1 MRIITRGKNIEV
13 TDALKTHVE
22 KRIGKIA
29 KYFDEDTEA
38 LVTLSVVKGT
48 HVVDATLLLKGG
60 MLIRGEV
67 ESPDMYASVDMVTE
81 KLERQIRKYKT
92 RINRKARQI
101 GINGDLG
108 RSDEDEPKIV
118 KTKRFAIKP
127 MLPDEAVLQMNL
139 LEHDFFMF
147 INAETNKANVV
158 YRRRDELWQLNLR
171 IKVLMLRAGNAG
183 RIMIIEVKEA
193 MPWINHMP

>member
-38 LVTLSVVKGT
+38 QVTLSVVKDT

-60 MLIRGEV
+60 MLVRGEV
-67 ESPDMYASVDMVTE
+67 QSPDMYASIDLVTE

-92 RINRKARQI
+92 RINRKSRQL
-101 GINGDLG
+101 GPNGDEG
-108 RSDEDEPKIV
+108 RYLEDEPKIV
-118 KTKRFAIKP
+118 RTKRFAIKP

-147 INAETNKANVV
+147 INAETNMANVV
-158 YRRRDELWQLNLR
+158 YRRKN
-171 IKVLMLRAGNAG
+171 GNFG
-183 RIMIIEVKEA
+183 LIE
-193 MPWINHMP
+193 PQD

>member
-1 MRIITRGKNIEV
+1 MRIITRGKNIEI
-13 TDALKTHVE
+13 TDALRAQVE

-29 KYFDEDTEA
+29 KYFDEDSEA
-38 LVTLSVVKGT
+38 QVTLSVVKGT

-67 ESPDMYASVDMVTE
+67 KSPDMYASIDMVTE

-92 RINRKARQI
+92 RINRKARQLVL
-101 GINGDLG
+101 NGEES
-108 RSDEDEPKIV
+108 RETEDERRIV
-118 KTKRFAIKP
+118 RTKRFNLKP

-147 INAETNKANVV
+147 INAETGKANVV
-158 YRRRDELWQLNLR
+158 YRRKD
-171 IKVLMLRAGNAG
+171 GNYG
-183 RIMIIEVKEA
+183 LIESED
-193 MPWINHMP
+193 

>member
-101 GINGDLG
+101 GINGDLE

-158 YRRRDELWQLNLR
+158 YRRRD
-171 IKVLMLRAGNAG
+171 GNFG
-183 RIMIIEVKEA
+183 LIE
-193 MPWINHMP
+193 PQD

>member
-13 TDALKTHVE
+13 TDALKDYVD
-22 KRIGKIA
+22 KKIGKIA

-48 HVVDATLLLKGG
+48 HVVDATLLLQGG

-67 ESPDMYASVDMVTE
+67 ESPDMYASIDMVTE

-92 RINRKARQI
+92 RINRKARQL
-101 GINGDLG
+101 GTNGDDG
-108 RSDEDEPKIV
+108 TSFEDEPKIV

-158 YRRRDELWQLNLR
+158 YRRKD
-171 IKVLMLRAGNAG
+171 GNFG
-183 RIMIIEVKEA
+183 LIE
-193 MPWINHMP
+193 PQD

>member
-1 MRIITRGKNIEV
+1 MRIIIRGKNIEV

-38 LVTLSVVKGT
+38 QVTLSVVKDT
-48 HVVDATLLLKGG
+48 HVVDATLLLNGG

-92 RINRKARQI
+92 RINRKARQL
-101 GINGDLG
+101 GANGEDG
-108 RSDEDEPKIV
+108 RSLEDEPKIV
-118 KTKRFAIKP
+118 RTKRFAIKP

-147 INAETNKANVV
+147 INAETSKANVV
-158 YRRRDELWQLNLR
+158 YRRKD
-171 IKVLMLRAGNAG
+171 GNFG
-183 RIMIIEVKEA
+183 LIEPQE
-193 MPWINHMP
+193 

>member
-1 MRIITRGKNIEV
+1 MRIITRGKNIEI

-38 LVTLSVVKGT
+38 QVTLSVVKGT
-48 HVVDATLLLKGG
+48 HVVDATLRLKGG
-60 MLIRGEV
+60 MLVRGEV
-67 ESPDMYASVDMVTE
+67 ESPDMYASIDMVTE

-101 GINGDLG
+101 GLNGDAD

-147 INAETNKANVV
+147 VNADSSKANVV
-158 YRRRDELWQLNLR
+158 YRRRD
-171 IKVLMLRAGNAG
+171 GNFG
-183 RIMIIEVKEA
+183 LIE
-193 MPWINHMP
+193 PQD

>member
-22 KRIGKIA
+22 KRIGKIS

-38 LVTLSVVKGT
+38 QVTLSVVKDT

-60 MLIRGEV
+60 MLVRGEV
-67 ESPDMYASVDMVTE
+67 QSPDMYASIDLVTE

-92 RINRKARQI
+92 RINRKARQL
-101 GINGDLG
+101 GPNGDEG
-108 RSDEDEPKIV
+108 RYLEDEPKIV
-118 KTKRFAIKP
+118 RTKRFAIKP

-147 INAETNKANVV
+147 INAETNMANVV
-158 YRRRDELWQLNLR
+158 YRRKD
-171 IKVLMLRAGNAG
+171 GNFG
-183 RIMIIEVKEA
+183 LIE
-193 MPWINHMP
+193 PQD

>member
-13 TDALKTHVE
+13 TNALRAQVE
-22 KRIGKIA
+22 KRLGKIA
-29 KYFDEDTEA
+29 KYFDEDFEA
-38 LVTLSVVKGT
+38 QVTLSVVKDT

-67 ESPDMYASVDMVTE
+67 KSPDMYASIDMVTE

-92 RINRKARQI
+92 RINRKARQVSL
-101 GINGDLG
+101 NGDEASKSYDG
-108 RSDEDEPKIV
+108 ESGIV
-118 KTKRFAIKP
+118 RTKRFTLKP

-158 YRRRDELWQLNLR
+158 YRRKD
-171 IKVLMLRAGNAG
+171 GNYG
-183 RIMIIEVKEA
+183 LIE
-193 MPWINHMP
+193 PQD

>member
-1 MRIITRGKNIEV
+1 MRIIIRGKNIEV

-29 KYFDEDTEA
+29 KYFDDDTEA
-38 LVTLSVVKGT
+38 LVTLSVVKDT
-48 HVVDATLLLKGG
+48 HVVDATLLLNGG

-67 ESPDMYASVDMVTE
+67 ESPDMYASIDMVTE

-92 RINRKARQI
+92 RINRKARQL
-101 GINGDLG
+101 GPNGEEGKSL
-108 RSDEDEPKIV
+108 EDEPKIV
-118 KTKRFAIKP
+118 RTKRFAIKP

-147 INAETNKANVV
+147 INAETSKANVV
-158 YRRRDELWQLNLR
+158 YRRKD
-171 IKVLMLRAGNAG
+171 GNFG
-183 RIMIIEVKEA
+183 LIE
-193 MPWINHMP
+193 PQD

>member
-13 TDALKTHVE
+13 TDALKDYVD
-22 KRIGKIA
+22 KKIGKIA

-48 HVVDATLLLKGG
+48 HVVDATLLLQGG

-67 ESPDMYASVDMVTE
+67 ESPDMYASIDMVTE

-92 RINRKARQI
+92 RINRKARQL
-101 GINGDLG
+101 GTNGDDG
-108 RSDEDEPKIV
+108 TSCEDEPKIV

-158 YRRRDELWQLNLR
+158 YRRKD
-171 IKVLMLRAGNAG
+171 GNFG
-183 RIMIIEVKEA
+183 LIE
-193 MPWINHMP
+193 PQD

>member
-13 TDALKTHVE
+13 TDALKAHVE

-38 LVTLSVVKGT
+38 QVTLSVVKDT

-60 MLIRGEV
+60 MLVRGEV
-67 ESPDMYASVDMVTE
+67 QSPDMYASIDLVTE

-92 RINRKARQI
+92 RINRKARQL
-101 GINGDLG
+101 GPNGDEG
-108 RSDEDEPKIV
+108 RYLEDEPKIV
-118 KTKRFAIKP
+118 RTKRFAIKP

-147 INAETNKANVV
+147 INAETNMANVV
-158 YRRRDELWQLNLR
+158 YRRKD
-171 IKVLMLRAGNAG
+171 GNFG
-183 RIMIIEVKEA
+183 LIE
-193 MPWINHMP
+193 PQD

>member
-38 LVTLSVVKGT
+38 QVTLSVVKDT

-67 ESPDMYASVDMVTE
+67 ESPDMYASIDMVTE

-92 RINRKARQI
+92 RINRKARQL
-101 GINGDLG
+101 GPNGEDGPSL
-108 RSDEDEPKIV
+108 EDEPKIV

-147 INAETNKANVV
+147 INAETSKANVV
-158 YRRRDELWQLNLR
+158 YRRKD
-171 IKVLMLRAGNAG
+171 GNFG
-183 RIMIIEVKEA
+183 LIE
-193 MPWINHMP
+193 PQ

>member
-13 TDALKTHVE
+13 TDALKDYVE
-22 KRIGKIA
+22 KKIGKIA

-48 HVVDATLLLKGG
+48 HVVDATLLLQGG

-67 ESPDMYASVDMVTE
+67 ESPDMYASIDMVTE

-92 RINRKARQI
+92 RINRKARQL
-101 GINGDLG
+101 GANGDDG
-108 RSDEDEPKIV
+108 TSFEDEPKIV

-147 INAETNKANVV
+147 VNAETNKANVV
-158 YRRRDELWQLNLR
+158 YRRKD
-171 IKVLMLRAGNAG
+171 GNFG
-183 RIMIIEVKEA
+183 LIE
-193 MPWINHMP
+193 PQD

>member
-1 MRIITRGKNIEV
+1 
-13 TDALKTHVE
+13 
-22 KRIGKIA
+22 
-29 KYFDEDTEA
+29 
-38 LVTLSVVKGT
+38 
-48 HVVDATLLLKGG
+48 
-60 MLIRGEV
+60 
-67 ESPDMYASVDMVTE
+67 MYASVDMVTE

-158 YRRRDELWQLNLR
+158 YRRRD
-171 IKVLMLRAGNAG
+171 GNFG
-183 RIMIIEVKEA
+183 LIE
-193 MPWINHMP
+193 PQD

>member
-13 TDALKTHVE
+13 TDALKDYVE
-22 KRIGKIA
+22 KKIGKIA

-48 HVVDATLLLKGG
+48 HVVDATLLLQGG

-67 ESPDMYASVDMVTE
+67 ESPDMYASIDMVTE

-92 RINRKARQI
+92 RINRKARQL
-101 GINGDLG
+101 GANGDDG
-108 RSDEDEPKIV
+108 ASFEDEPKIV

-147 INAETNKANVV
+147 VNAETNKANVV
-158 YRRRDELWQLNLR
+158 YRRKD
-171 IKVLMLRAGNAG
+171 GNFG
-183 RIMIIEVKEA
+183 LIE
-193 MPWINHMP
+193 PQD

>member
-1 MRIITRGKNIEV
+1 MRIITRGKNIDV

-38 LVTLSVVKGT
+38 QVTLSVVKDT
-48 HVVDATLLLKGG
+48 HVVDATLLLNGG

-92 RINRKARQI
+92 RINRKARQL
-101 GINGDLG
+101 GANGEDG
-108 RSDEDEPKIV
+108 RSLEDEPKIV
-118 KTKRFAIKP
+118 RTKRFAIKP

-147 INAETNKANVV
+147 INAETSKANVV
-158 YRRRDELWQLNLR
+158 YRRKD
-171 IKVLMLRAGNAG
+171 GNFG
-183 RIMIIEVKEA
+183 LIEPQE
-193 MPWINHMP
+193 